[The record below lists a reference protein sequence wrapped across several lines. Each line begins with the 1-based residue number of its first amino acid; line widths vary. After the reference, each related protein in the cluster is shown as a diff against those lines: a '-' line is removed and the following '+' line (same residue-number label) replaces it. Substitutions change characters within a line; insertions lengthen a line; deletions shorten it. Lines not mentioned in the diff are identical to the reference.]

1 MLNEVPP
8 ISSIQDLEKT
18 LDYNFQNK
26 NLLIQALT
34 HTSFTHESAGRLSP
48 SYERLEFLGDSVIN
62 LIITSILYEKYPE
75 FSEGELSK
83 LRGALVNEKIFSE
96 LGAVINLSQN
106 IFIGK
111 GEWIQKGQDRPS
123 LIADTFEAVLGAI
136 YLDGG
141 LAQVE
146 KSFMQILNLYKVDT
160 KKDFFSS
167 LVLAD
172 FDSKTQLQELCMS
185 LYQEHPRYLS
195 KEIAGGFL
203 VSIWLKEKCLIESE
217 GISKKKL
224 EKELAKIVLTEKK
237 YKL

>member
-1 MLNEVPP
+1 
-8 ISSIQDLEKT
+8 
-18 LDYNFQNK
+18 
-26 NLLIQALT
+26 
-34 HTSFTHESAGRLSP
+34 
-48 SYERLEFLGDSVIN
+48 
-62 LIITSILYEKYPE
+62 
-75 FSEGELSK
+75 
-83 LRGALVNEKIFSE
+83 
-96 LGAVINLSQN
+96 
-106 IFIGK
+106 
-111 GEWIQKGQDRPS
+111 
-123 LIADTFEAVLGAI
+123 VLGAI

-146 KSFMQILNLYKVDT
+146 KSFMQILNLYKVET

-203 VSIWLKEKCLIESE
+203 VSIWLKDKCLIESE